1 MPQVK
6 KTEGRRHVPARP
18 TGVMFQT
25 RARTIDHLGRGQIA
39 DAPTAVSEL
48 WKNAYDAYAKDVA
61 LHIFDGSP
69 EVALVVDDGAGMS
82 MHTFQTRWL
91 VIGTESKIED
101 SDVEATETFGLRK
114 RVRQGEKGI
123 GRLSAAFLAPV
134 SLVVSKTRQDRFAAV
149 LVDWRLFENPFLLID
164 DIRIPIVEF
173 DEPGDIAGV
182 LRGMA
187 DIVRSNFGVTSG
199 EAKRDPESRVAR
211 LHDGWRRFTNYE
223 HSQNLG
229 TSTHEDLEAFWSL
242 PIPIEERHLNE
253 WPVYSGLA
261 THGTALYMLGVHHDL
276 AQWVQPGPEDDDERK
291 DVRELLFRTLSGF
304 VDPFANKEPDFTYEV
319 LLHFGDR
326 ARRVLASK
334 DVFGYDDLLS
344 LEHVIDGGFDARG
357 RFKGR
362 VVAFGKDLGQQEFVP
377 SRPPSLSRRDQV
389 GPFKFCIGT
398 FEQTLE
404 NTTHTEQQYHHL
416 MEQAKDYAGLAVYR
430 DELRVMPY
438 GRPDSDFF
446 KLEERRSLH
455 AGREAASPSLA

>member
-1 MPQVK
+1 
-6 KTEGRRHVPARP
+6 
-18 TGVMFQT
+18 MFQT

-134 SLVVSKTRQDRFAAV
+134 SLVVSKTRRDRFAAV

-173 DEPGDIAGV
+173 DEPADIAGV

-211 LHDGWRRFTNYE
+211 LHDGWRKFTNYE

-229 TSTHEDLEAFWSL
+229 TSTHEDLEAFWS
-242 PIPIEERHLNE
+242 R
-253 WPVYSGLA
+253 SSS
-261 THGTALYMLGVHHDL
+261 
-276 AQWVQPGPEDDDERK
+276 PG
-291 DVRELLFRTLSGF
+291 
-304 VDPFANKEPDFTYEV
+304 
-319 LLHFGDR
+319 
-326 ARRVLASK
+326 
-334 DVFGYDDLLS
+334 
-344 LEHVIDGGFDARG
+344 
-357 RFKGR
+357 
-362 VVAFGKDLGQQEFVP
+362 
-377 SRPPSLSRRDQV
+377 
-389 GPFKFCIGT
+389 
-398 FEQTLE
+398 
-404 NTTHTEQQYHHL
+404 
-416 MEQAKDYAGLAVYR
+416 
-430 DELRVMPY
+430 
-438 GRPDSDFF
+438 
-446 KLEERRSLH
+446 
-455 AGREAASPSLA
+455 